1 MHPTSLRGGTMVQA
15 GVYRETHSG
24 HLVYVG
30 TPTTLPGQ
38 SNSETYIQVP
48 GAALFN
54 HRPSHLHRQAEALT
68 GAPAR

>member
-1 MHPTSLRGGTMVQA
+1 MHLTFLRGGMVVQA

-24 HLVYVG
+24 RLVYVG

-48 GAALFN
+48 SAALLN
-54 HRPSHLHRQAEALT
+54 HQPSHLHRQT
-68 GAPAR
+68 KPVSGPTVR